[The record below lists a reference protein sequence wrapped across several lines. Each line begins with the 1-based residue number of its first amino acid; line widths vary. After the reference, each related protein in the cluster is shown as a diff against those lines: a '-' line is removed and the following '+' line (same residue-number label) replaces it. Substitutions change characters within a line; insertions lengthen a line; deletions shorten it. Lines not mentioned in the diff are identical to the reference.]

1 MKTASFLAEGR
12 LAHAGTRR
20 GLRYGIK
27 LALAVAVIA
36 WLARGDGWLKIGQ
49 ALHEVQA
56 SWFGLALLVYLV
68 GQSLCAWKW
77 SILAGSVGFR
87 KPLRFYWVNYLG
99 AMFPSLFL
107 PTSVGG
113 DVFRTLALV
122 RGGGDKVEATVSVLA
137 DRGTG
142 LLAMVW
148 IAALASLTEP
158 TVQHHALAA
167 RSIFVICAVLTAGFV
182 LPFAVRPAFARRGFL
197 GKVLR
202 CWDEPAQ
209 LLQALLLSFI
219 FQLAVCLIYIL
230 LGKALA
236 LPVDPRFY
244 FLLCPI
250 VSVAAMSPVTINGL
264 GERVAALVYLFG
276 LVRIGAIQAT
286 VFGLAWTALVT
297 LASLFGGLVLFSAD
311 RQAGWNDAEDS
322 GNGARQ

>member
-1 MKTASFLAEGR
+1 MKSASFLAEGP
-12 LAHAGTRR
+12 LANANTRR
-20 GLRYGIK
+20 GLRYGVK
-27 LALAVAVIA
+27 LALAVAVVA
-36 WLARGDGWLKIGQ
+36 WIVRG
-49 ALHEVQA
+49 A
-56 SWFGLALLVYLV
+56 SWAKLQQGLTAVQPGWFALALAVYLV

-113 DVFRTLALV
+113 DVFRTLALA
-122 RGGGDKVEATVSVLA
+122 RGGGDKVNATVSVLA

-148 IAALASLTEP
+148 IAAIASFVDP
-158 TVQHHALAA
+158 TFQHHALAA
-167 RSIFVICAVLTAGFV
+167 RTIFGLCAALSVGFV
-182 LPFAVRPAFARRGFL
+182 LPFFIRPAFARKGFL
-197 GKVLR
+197 AKVLV
-202 CWDEPAQ
+202 CWDQPTQ
-209 LLQALLLSFI
+209 LLQAVGVSFA
-219 FQLAVCLIYIL
+219 FQLSVCLIYIL
-230 LGKALA
+230 LGRALE

-250 VSVAAMSPVTINGL
+250 VSVAAMSPITINGL

-276 LVRIGAIQAT
+276 LVHVGAIQAT

-297 LASLFGGLVLFSAD
+297 LASLVGGLVLFCAD
-311 RQAGWNDAEDS
+311 RQAGWVEAGGPEHV
-322 GNGARQ
+322 AAH